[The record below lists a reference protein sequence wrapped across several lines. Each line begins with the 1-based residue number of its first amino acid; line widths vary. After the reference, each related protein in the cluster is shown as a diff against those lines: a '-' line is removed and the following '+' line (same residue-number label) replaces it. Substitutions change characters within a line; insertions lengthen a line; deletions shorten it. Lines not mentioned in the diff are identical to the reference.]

1 MSLEGTPPFSYS
13 VGERKIMNHFVVKF
27 PFSFFICALPRCF
40 YGESIPSQQTRSQL
54 NFLADDALIS
64 IQTPGNGITP
74 LNLAMVFSL
83 SSRLERLTFG
93 NLSRHSNGRTA

>member
-1 MSLEGTPPFSYS
+1 MKNSAR
-13 VGERKIMNHFVVKF
+13 GELVEPCELCVSAVNA
-27 PFSFFICALPRCF
+27 S
-40 YGESIPSQQTRSQL
+40 SQL
-54 NFLADDALIS
+54 IRKRLNFFADDALMF

-74 LNLAMVFSL
+74 LNLAMVFSR